1 MFDIPDAQ
9 TELTSGLLVVIGEGL
24 QHCAIFVDDLIAQ
37 TQVVTKSLGKGI
49 NNVAGVAGGA
59 IMGDGTVGLILDVA
73 GIISMARQRLNITT

>member
-1 MFDIPDAQ
+1 
-9 TELTSGLLVVIGEGL
+9 
-24 QHCAIFVDDLIAQ
+24 
-37 TQVVTKSLGKGI
+37 VVTKSLGKGI